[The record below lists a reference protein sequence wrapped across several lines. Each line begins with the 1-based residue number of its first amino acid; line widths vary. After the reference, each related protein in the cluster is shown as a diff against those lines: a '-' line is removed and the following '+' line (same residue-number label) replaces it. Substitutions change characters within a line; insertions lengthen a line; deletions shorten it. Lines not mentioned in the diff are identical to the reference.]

1 MTNASWTDLSERLAD
16 LAEDAGRSVVRV
28 EARRAPASGVVW
40 SPDGVVVTANHNV
53 EWDEH
58 VEVGLADGRSPRADL
73 VGRDPSTDLAV
84 LRLDASGL
92 PAPAWAEPDSLRAGH
107 LVLSVSRPGR
117 ALRVGLAP
125 LARAAGDWRAPAGG
139 RLDRYLEADLPLH
152 PGFSGALV
160 LDLAGRAIGLATAG
174 LARGTALVVPLPTL
188 RRVVGQILAHGQVR
202 RGFLGVATVPVRLPP
217 SLEKQAGQ
225 AGALLVSAVEEQS
238 PAARDG
244 LLLGDALLAFG
255 GTPLSHPG
263 DLLPLLEEERIGQPV
278 ALRLLRAGEVREVAV
293 TVGVREPGREARG

>member
-1 MTNASWTDLSERLAD
+1 MTNANWTDLSERLAA

-28 EARRAPASGVVW
+28 EARRAPASGVIW

-53 EWDEH
+53 EWDED
-58 VEVGLADGRSPRADL
+58 VEVGLADGRNARADL

-92 PAPAWAEPDSLRAGH
+92 PAPAWAEPDSLRTGH

-125 LARAAGDWRAPAGG
+125 LARVAGDWRAPGGG

-160 LDLAGRAIGLATAG
+160 LDLAGRAVGLGTAG

-225 AGALLVSAVEEQS
+225 AGALLVSTVADES
-238 PAARDG
+238 PAALGG

-255 GTPLSHPG
+255 GTPLAHPG
-263 DLLPLLEEERIGQPV
+263 DLLPLLEEERIGQKV

-293 TVGVREPGREARG
+293 TVGAREPGREGRG

>member
-1 MTNASWTDLSERLAD
+1 MTNANWTDLSERLAT

-28 EARRAPASGVVW
+28 EARRAPASGVIW

-53 EWDEH
+53 EWDED
-58 VEVGLADGRSPRADL
+58 VEVGLADGRNARADL

-92 PAPAWAEPDSLRAGH
+92 PAPAWAEPDSLRTGH

-160 LDLAGRAIGLATAG
+160 LDLAGRAVGLGTAG
-174 LARGTALVVPLPTL
+174 LARGTVLVIPLPTL

-225 AGALLVSAVEEQS
+225 AGALLVSTVADES
-238 PAARDG
+238 PAALGG

-255 GTPLSHPG
+255 GTPLAHPG
-263 DLLPLLEEERIGQPV
+263 DLLPLLEEERIGQKV

-293 TVGVREPGREARG
+293 TVGSREPGREARG